1 MNCTWLMFYDIARLH
16 LIAPI
21 DFLCNSIQSF
31 GAVYYR
37 ITILEDNLKIQKLKV
52 IKKWRRPKYWK
63 KILFNLEKYI
73 VLSIPNCVCSPSLPL
88 DIHPLCEFLRPN
100 HPFVLFPYPLLRF
113 PVTIIV
119 CFSVP
124 PVYNPTILEPE
135 ESQEVKSLHGELRWG
150 FVACLPQPY
159 FDILLLFTTKMKY
172 IH

>member
-1 MNCTWLMFYDIARLH
+1 MKT
-16 LIAPI
+16 
-21 DFLCNSIQSF
+21 
-31 GAVYYR
+31 
-37 ITILEDNLKIQKLKV
+37 TQKL
-52 IKKWRRPKYWK
+52 RK
-63 KILFNLEKYI
+63 KIMFNL
-73 VLSIPNCVCSPSLPL
+73 VRNFVSSIPNIVFVLHPCPL
-88 DIHPLCEFLRPN
+88 IVYPFCEFLRPN

-159 FDILLLFTTKMKY
+159 FDILLLFTTK
-172 IH
+172 ITRRTTGVRG